1 MLSSEW
7 LVRCIHLARK
17 LTKSRVRRKWM
28 ALTHNADTSNDLLTN
43 ARTARE
49 SIQHMAIIGA
59 VMSHLQI
66 TRLQFNLDIPWPPL
80 LVAVMRSVTWPFVSS
95 M

>member
-7 LVRCIHLARK
+7 LVRFIHIVRK
-17 LTKSRVRRKWM
+17 LTESRVRRKWM
-28 ALTHNADTSNDLLTN
+28 ALTHNADAPNDLLTN
-43 ARTARE
+43 TRTARE

-66 TRLQFNLDIPWPPL
+66 TRLQFDLDIPWPPL
-80 LVAVMRSVTWPFVSS
+80 LLAVMRSVTWPFVSS

>member
-1 MLSSEW
+1 MADLD
-7 LVRCIHLARK
+7 ARK
-17 LTKSRVRRKWM
+17 EDPIQRQRGDSQQ
-28 ALTHNADTSNDLLTN
+28 ALTHNADAPNDLLTN
-43 ARTARE
+43 TRTARE

-66 TRLQFNLDIPWPPL
+66 TRLQFDLDIPWPPL
-80 LVAVMRSVTWPFVSS
+80 LLAVMRSVTWPFVSS